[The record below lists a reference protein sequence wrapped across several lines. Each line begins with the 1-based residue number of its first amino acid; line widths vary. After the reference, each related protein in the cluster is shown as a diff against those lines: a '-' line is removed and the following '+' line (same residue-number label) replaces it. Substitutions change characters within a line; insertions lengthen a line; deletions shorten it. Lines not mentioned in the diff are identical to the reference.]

1 MDEWLLGPPVLIG
14 DRVAFMGTEE
24 PLLATV
30 RWLGRLPDVF
40 HHQLVAGIALVG
52 HVWGSC
58 RVQSRVFCPGRA
70 ADTGHHKRN
79 HWWEET
85 VPVSPEP
92 WEICPHLGSGQGGGF
107 LQHCYRL
114 KK

>member
-52 HVWGSC
+52 HM
-58 RVQSRVFCPGRA
+58 
-70 ADTGHHKRN
+70 
-79 HWWEET
+79 
-85 VPVSPEP
+85 
-92 WEICPHLGSGQGGGF
+92 
-107 LQHCYRL
+107 
-114 KK
+114 